1 MRIRTIFRALT
12 WILILAFPLVAFA
25 EYKVVI
31 KKNGKIIEGKL
42 VAEDDTSI
50 TIINAG
56 ARLVY
61 KKDTLDLE
69 RMKELN
75 ESYTDRDDVKGLNR
89 PSPSTTEPKTNDS
102 GSLADIAK
110 QNKTAQPAAKASS
123 DVNEQVLLDWVGELE
138 QKNKVTSTQ
147 QNQIELSKAKKGL
160 AHYRSRNTKELSTGD
175 ERLMLE
181 QLVNALDS
189 RYRKEL
195 ESGAPEEQTNVW
207 KKRVEDTRQKLTSLS
222 DAFRN

>member
-1 MRIRTIFRALT
+1 MRIRTIIRALT
-12 WILILAFPLVAFA
+12 WILILAFPLVVFA

-42 VAEDDTSI
+42 VAEDDTSV

-61 KKDTLDLE
+61 KKDTLDME

-75 ESYTDRDDVKGLNR
+75 EGYMKRDDVRGLNR
-89 PSPSTTEPKTNDS
+89 PSPTTEPAKTND
-102 GSLADIAK
+102 GTSLADIAK
-110 QNKTAQPAAKASS
+110 KSKTTQSGGKSSS
-123 DVNEQVLLDWVGELE
+123 DVNEQALVEWIADLE
-138 QKNKVTSTQ
+138 QKNTVTSTQ

-160 AHYRSRNTKELSTGD
+160 AHYRSRTTKELSTSD

-189 RYRKEL
+189 KYRKEL
-195 ESGAPEEQTNVW
+195 EAGAPEEQTDVW
-207 KKRVEDTRQKLTSLS
+207 KKRTEEARQKLSSLS